1 MELEYKI
8 KYRIDNDIPI
18 SPGWIKDQIQ
28 AAIDAL
34 QTEINKKAL
43 HGTHTL
49 ELKLPSGWARP
60 IKSKGSSDQA

>member
-49 ELKLPSGWARP
+49 ELKAPAGW
-60 IKSKGSSDQA
+60 